1 MRSNVFW
8 GVMLVADNSELKR
21 KILVAGHG
29 GKSTLARALAAELG
43 LPYIELDSIFW
54 LADWEQRPYEDF
66 RVEVQGLIDGNPD
79 GWVIDGNYATA
90 LEGLVAK
97 QAETVVYVNMPW
109 RVMYWRIVWRSLRR
123 SLTGEV
129 LWNGNV
135 ERWRDNLLSRESLL
149 WTLLWRRKAFIGT
162 RSERL
167 REWAG
172 DAQMI
177 DLDGRRALNRF
188 YEERGLIRG

>member
-1 MRSNVFW
+1 MRV
-8 GVMLVADNSELKR
+8 LLLADNSDLGA
-21 KILVAGHG
+21 KILVAGQG
-29 GKSTLARALAAELG
+29 GKSTLARVLAAELD

-54 LADWEQRPYEDF
+54 MADWKQRSYEDF

-149 WTLLWRRKAFIGT
+149 WTLLKRRKAFIGT

-167 REWAG
+167 REWGAG
-172 DAQMI
+172 ARLI
-177 DLDGRRALNRF
+177 ELDCRRALNEF
-188 YEERGLIRG
+188 YEARGLARG